1 MTDEQTGRGWQP
13 RGRGFDAQQH
23 RATLLAIFEAVRGA
37 DDWDRDSL
45 LRILAQHP
53 RDGKGSARAA
63 GDSGFFS
70 KIELVAAYQQ
80 LTAAG
85 ELPFER
91 AILRRLQMKPV
102 RTASGVAPVTVLTE
116 PAGCPG
122 RCIFCPDVAGMPK
135 SYLPNEPGARRALQ
149 CGFDPYLQVRTR
161 LQTFEAMGHTAEKV
175 ELLILGGTWSTYS
188 KNYRQ
193 WFVRRCFDA
202 MNEQADPSTGLD
214 PSATS
219 GRTPAQDAST
229 DINFPAEHPERSS
242 HPQMRTQSKDAKPSH
257 AQSKDAEPPRAQ
269 PKNTATVDG
278 SWDALLAAQARNE
291 RAAHRNV
298 GLVIETRPDWVTAA
312 EIQHLRR
319 LGVTKVQL
327 GVQSLDERILGLNQR
342 GHDLEAVRRAVRLLR
357 AAGFKLLLHWMP
369 NLHGATPES
378 DRADFARLWSDPAL
392 RPDELK
398 IYPCSIIEGTQLY
411 ELWRQGEYR
420 PYTDPE
426 LVALVAECKATIPP
440 YCRVN
445 RVFRDIPADDIVAG
459 SKVSN
464 LRQVVQDYMAAHG
477 LACGCVRCRE
487 VRHGA
492 VEDADLRPV
501 VHAYA
506 TDTSREQFLSYE
518 TADGRLAAF
527 LRLSLPDAGAPR
539 DEVRAVWDALPEI
552 AGAAMIREVHVYG
565 PALGIGSAS
574 AGEAQHLGLGRRL
587 IAEAQARARAAGFDR
602 LAVISAI
609 GTREYYEKLGFARAG
624 TYMVAG

>member
-1 MTDEQTGRGWQP
+1 MAEQHLPNEKTERTWQP
-13 RGRGFDAQQH
+13 RGRDFDVRQH
-23 RATLLAIFEAVRGA
+23 RATLLAIFEAVRRA
-37 DDWDRDSL
+37 DTWDRDSL

-53 RDGKGSARAA
+53 RDGKGLAKTASTTNIA
-63 GDSGFFS
+63 GTANVAGEGGFFS
-70 KIELVAAYQQ
+70 KIELVTAYQQ

-85 ELPFER
+85 DLPFER
-91 AILRRLQMKPV
+91 AVLRRLQMKPV

-135 SYLPNEPGARRALQ
+135 SYLPNEPGARRAAQ
-149 CGFDPYLQVRTR
+149 CGFDPYLQARTR
-161 LQTFEAMGHTAEKV
+161 LQTFEAMGHSAEKV

-188 KNYRQ
+188 RNYRQ
-193 WFVRRCFDA
+193 WFIRRCLDA
-202 MNEQADPSTGLD
+202 MNEESSAFSNADSSFQT
-214 PSATS
+214 
-219 GRTPAQDAST
+219 
-229 DINFPAEHPERSS
+229 ERSL
-242 HPQMRTQSKDAKPSH
+242 HPQMRTESQDAG
-257 AQSKDAEPPRAQ
+257 D
-269 PKNTATVDG
+269 VDG
-278 SWDALLAAQARNE
+278 NWDALTAAQERNE
-291 RAAHRNV
+291 TAAHRNV

-327 GVQSLDERILGLNQR
+327 GVQSLDERILALNQR
-342 GHDLEAVRRAVRLLR
+342 GHDIEAVRRAVRLLR

-378 DRADFARLWSDPAL
+378 DRADFACLWFDPAL

-398 IYPCSIIEGTQLY
+398 IYPCSIIEGTELY
-411 ELWRQGEYR
+411 DLWQRGEYR

-459 SKVSN
+459 SKTSN
-464 LRQVVQDYMAAHG
+464 LRQVVQQYMAAHG
-477 LACGCVRCRE
+477 LACDCVRCRE
-487 VRHGA
+487 VRHGE
-492 VEDADLRPV
+492 VEGADLRLIV
-501 VHAYA
+501 YAYD

-518 TADGRLAAF
+518 TPGGRLAGF
-527 LRLSLPDAGAPR
+527 LRLSLPDVDAPR
-539 DEVRAVWDALPEI
+539 AEVRAVWDALPEI

-565 PALGIGSAS
+565 PALGIGSTS

-587 IAEAQARARAAGFDR
+587 IAEAQARARGAGFDR

-609 GTREYYEKLGFARAG
+609 GTRGYYEKLGFVRAG